1 MVRGGIYWCL
11 NCNSPL
17 LGKKCE
23 KCGKRGEFIQLSR
36 AADARP
42 AFESDIALIEAL
54 LRREYGNEIVS
65 ALNLK
70 NQLILLNRLP
80 YLDKAYEVILGG
92 KILAHIF
99 FDVFSLSW
107 KIKPLRALLK
117 FMEQT
122 ATDYP
127 YVVLN
132 KERIKKYESLNESDI
147 KKSNFDEETEYFGIY
162 SKDNELIGLGR
173 KADGKMLVLRV
184 WKNTENSTE
193 LVFEKKSDWKTALEA
208 NRWQIEVLKSRACKF
223 LSKTVE
229 RFRREVFVSYSGG
242 KDSLVCL
249 LLSLKAGIDPKMLF
263 VDTCLEMPET
273 ICNVNRIVERFGLD
287 SYVGRAEMEKFWQ
300 KFYAVGP
307 PARDFRWC
315 SRLCKLEP
323 TNKVLS
329 ELGETLCVVG
339 QRRAESFK
347 RASSPDVWL
356 NPYVKKSMNVTPIS
370 GWKAFHVWLF
380 LISEKAEK
388 LVNELYFRG
397 FDRVGC
403 YMCPSATL
411 ADLRKVKEWHPK
423 LWDGWEKALKEWRVK
438 NSLDENWLK
447 YALWRW
453 RKRIPKALKAFLEK
467 RL

>member
-17 LGKKCE
+17 LSKECGKCE
-23 KCGKRGEFIQLSR
+23 ERGEFIPLSR

-54 LRREYGNEIVS
+54 LRREYGNKVVS

-70 NQLILLNRLP
+70 NRLILLNRLP

-132 KERIKKYESLNESDI
+132 RERIKKYESLDESDI

-173 KADGKMLVLRV
+173 KANGKMLVLRV

-249 LLSLKAGIDPKMLF
+249 LPVSYTHLTLPTKA
-263 VDTCLEMPET
+263 
-273 ICNVNRIVERFGLD
+273 
-287 SYVGRAEMEKFWQ
+287 
-300 KFYAVGP
+300 
-307 PARDFRWC
+307 
-315 SRLCKLEP
+315 
-323 TNKVLS
+323 
-329 ELGETLCVVG
+329 
-339 QRRAESFK
+339 
-347 RASSPDVWL
+347 
-356 NPYVKKSMNVTPIS
+356 
-370 GWKAFHVWLF
+370 
-380 LISEKAEK
+380 
-388 LVNELYFRG
+388 
-397 FDRVGC
+397 
-403 YMCPSATL
+403 
-411 ADLRKVKEWHPK
+411 
-423 LWDGWEKALKEWRVK
+423 
-438 NSLDENWLK
+438 
-447 YALWRW
+447 
-453 RKRIPKALKAFLEK
+453 
-467 RL
+467 